1 MPPSSG
7 DAAPVEAAFPI
18 AIGLGALQ
26 LAHELGH
33 YSFDRVVVCDDPET
47 VDLLLGNDFHFEP
60 AGEAADGTAL
70 FAVYRRERPLNT
82 TNPSKED

>member
-1 MPPSSG
+1 MKPKTHTPVAMPMADD
-7 DAAPVEAAFPI
+7 DAFIRLP
-18 AIGLGALQ
+18 GLFRRW
-26 LAHELGH
+26 ELEQ
-33 YSFDRVVVCDDPET
+33 VLDP
-47 VDLLLGNDFHFEP
+47 GNDFHFEP